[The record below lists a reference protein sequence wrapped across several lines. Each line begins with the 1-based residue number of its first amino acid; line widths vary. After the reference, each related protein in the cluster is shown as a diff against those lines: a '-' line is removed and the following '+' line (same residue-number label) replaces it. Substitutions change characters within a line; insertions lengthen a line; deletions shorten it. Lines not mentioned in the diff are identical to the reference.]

1 MSQIILD
8 DQLFDVEVL
17 IPIARWITVQRLRDL
32 RPSEVIKDE
41 RVPELLRQ
49 LRQPTFVTIDLG
61 FWNRGLRGSKFCIL
75 CFALQNDEQDQLP
88 ELLRRVLRL
97 PEFRTKAS
105 RMGKV
110 ARISTIDIQYWESRS
125 ENLHRMRWNE
135 I

>member
-32 RPSEVIKDE
+32 RPGEVIKDE
-41 RVPELLRQ
+41 RVPELLQR

-61 FWNRGLRGSKFCIL
+61 FWNRGLRDSKFCIL
-75 CFALQNDEQDQLP
+75 CFALRNDEQDQLP
-88 ELLRRVLRL
+88 DLLRRLLRL
-97 PEFRTKAS
+97 PEFSTQSS

-110 ARISTIDIQYWESRS
+110 ARISTTDIQYWELRGEKLIQMKWSK
-125 ENLHRMRWNE
+125 
-135 I
+135 

>member
-17 IPIARWITVQRLRDL
+17 IPIARWITVQRLHDL

-41 RVPELLRQ
+41 RVPELLRR

-61 FWNRGLRGSKFCIL
+61 FWNRGLRDNKFCIL
-75 CFALQNDEQDQLP
+75 CFALRNDEQDKLP
-88 ELLRRVLRL
+88 DLLRRALRL
-97 PEFRTKAS
+97 PEFRTKAA

-110 ARISTIDIQYWESRS
+110 ARISTSDIQYWKLGDERLNRIKW
-125 ENLHRMRWNE
+125 EK
-135 I
+135 